1 MPQHGTALPVVA
13 LSAKTG
19 AGVGALLPTVLD
31 AHDRWSRRV
40 TTALLNRWLA
50 AVKRHHPHPGTK
62 GGKKLRFK
70 YMTQLKG
77 RPPTFVV
84 WTNRPAAA
92 VLDSYTAFLRR
103 ALRDEFDLHGI
114 PIRLLFRSTAQKLNE
129 RLEKHKQLPRSES
142 DGRVRLSNLGVGK
155 NSGRG
160 RGTKA
165 LNETEHQRES
175 RKVSSFSGDDK
186 YRKDQWRLEQRRL
199 KKKVK
204 SLLRR

>member
-1 MPQHGTALPVVA
+1 MG
-13 LSAKTG
+13 
-19 AGVGALLPTVLD
+19 
-31 AHDRWSRRV
+31 SRRV

-50 AVKRHHPHPGTK
+50 AVERHHPHPGTK

-129 RLEKHKQLPRSES
+129 RLEKH
-142 DGRVRLSNLGVGK
+142 
-155 NSGRG
+155 
-160 RGTKA
+160 
-165 LNETEHQRES
+165 
-175 RKVSSFSGDDK
+175 
-186 YRKDQWRLEQRRL
+186 
-199 KKKVK
+199 
-204 SLLRR
+204 